1 MSELITTVGD
11 IRKAIE
17 GRQDSDMAI
26 TQIVPKDGNVFLA
39 SSTMRS
45 ASYMNTTNLIITMKH
60 ELLESLVLED
70 MSKQEPAAHMFPSD
84 LERFKQ
90 TETFGQSFSVE
101 AGRPGE
107 DTVPLYR
114 HPKST

>member
-1 MSELITTVGD
+1 MSKLIITVGD

-17 GRQDSDMAI
+17 GRQDSDMVI
-26 TQIVPKDGNVFLA
+26 GQIVPKDGKVFLVTP
-39 SSTMRS
+39 TMGS
-45 ASYMNTTNLIITMKH
+45 ALMNKNVLVVTMKH

-70 MSKQEPAAHMFPSD
+70 IFKQEPAAHMFPSD
-84 LERFKQ
+84 LERFEQ
-90 TETFGQSFSVE
+90 TETFGQAFSVE
-101 AGRPGE
+101 TGRPGE